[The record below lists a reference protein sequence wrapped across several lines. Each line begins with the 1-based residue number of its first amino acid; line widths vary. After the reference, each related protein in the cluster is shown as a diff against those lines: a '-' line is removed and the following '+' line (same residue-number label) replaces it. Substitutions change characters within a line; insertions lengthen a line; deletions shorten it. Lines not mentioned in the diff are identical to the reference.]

1 MTKYRWNESITFR
14 DHIDPGKEDQLKE
27 IIVETDTKVERIVRL
42 VRGANSGNR
51 EAKQKKKV
59 EAISLIE
66 DFHKQYQS
74 VCALYEDLREGVKR
88 KCNNDED
95 KGGNE
100 STTSSSRSVIMES
113 SAFLSP
119 RSGSK
124 APSLDQP
131 KVTVDGQSMKSDTSC
146 YSLED
151 TSESVKEAFLV
162 EPYSQDKL
170 GERDNKYQN
179 FDTIKLLEDRV
190 AALKLE
196 LKALNCQNSENEVEY
211 KGRHD
216 DFHRRTKRNPGF
228 RYQASDIEMAFKEK
242 EGYVLKKLDDC
253 EKILN
258 GKIGQ
263 SMDRVLSLQIE
274 VESLRT
280 QNLLNNKEKELES
293 LRNHNKESEME
304 LEMNEEGLVKEINS
318 LQQTVKDL
326 EAKISTISEEV
337 RLSKYENETQ
347 RETISQLEE
356 KLQEKQDQ
364 ISTLESKTE
373 GVKRDL
379 SNKIKSLEH
388 KFKSL
393 EIDKRELEEK
403 NDVLAATL
411 EQRDMLVSKINHDAK
426 SSFRTTVKKMG
437 EMVDEFRKKSEDSI
451 RLLSRRIRVAEQLH
465 NETREWHKKTQ
476 EKHEQDKKDNELAF
490 RSIKIITSMVSDAL
504 SASETL
510 GLRFT
515 ECCEDFTNRVSKVS
529 CEINFVKDW
538 SKIKNGNMAKLKD
551 EFDALIVQLDV
562 KEEEILG
569 SRQKVL
575 KLENKLRD
583 LEKIVKENDEAL
595 IVLKEEKR
603 EAIRQLCV
611 WIDYHRSQS
620 DSLRKAF
627 CNLVAK
633 NRRPT

>member
-1 MTKYRWNESITFR
+1 MNTFR

-27 IIVETDTKVERIVRL
+27 IIVETDTKVERIMKL

-51 EAKQKKKV
+51 EAKQKKKA

-74 VCALYEDLREGVKR
+74 ICALYEDLREGVKR
-88 KCNNDED
+88 KCKKNED
-95 KGGNE
+95 KEDNE
-100 STTSSSRSVIMES
+100 STNSSSCSLSMES

-124 APSLDQP
+124 TPSLDQQ
-131 KVTVDGQSMKSDTSC
+131 KATIDGQSMKPETSC

-151 TSESVKEAFLV
+151 TSEIVKETFLA
-162 EPYSQDKL
+162 EPYSRNKL
-170 GERDNKYQN
+170 CERDKKYQN
-179 FDTIKLLEDRV
+179 FDKIEVLEDRV

-196 LKALNCQNSENEVEY
+196 LEALNSQNSEYEVEY

-228 RYQASDIEMAFKEK
+228 RYRVSDIEMAFKEQ

-253 EKILN
+253 EKILK

-263 SMDRVLSLQIE
+263 SMDQVLSLQIE
-274 VESLRT
+274 VESLRS

-293 LRNHNKESEME
+293 LRNQSKESEME
-304 LEMNEEGLVKEINS
+304 LKKKTTNEEGLVEEINS
-318 LQQTVKDL
+318 LQKRVKDL
-326 EAKISTISEEV
+326 EVKISTISEEV
-337 RLSKYENETQ
+337 HLSKYENETQ
-347 RETISQLEE
+347 RKTISQLAE

-403 NDVLAATL
+403 NDVLATTL
-411 EQRDMLVSKINHDAK
+411 KQRDMLVSKINHDAK
-426 SSFRTTVKKMG
+426 SSFRTTVKEMG

-465 NETREWHKKTQ
+465 NETREWYKKTQ
-476 EKHEQDKKDNELAF
+476 EKHGQDKKDNELAF
-490 RSIKIITSMVSDAL
+490 RSIKIITSMVNDAL

-529 CEINFVKDW
+529 CEMNFVKDW
-538 SKIKNGNMAKLKD
+538 AKIKNGNMAKLEAD
-551 EFDALIVQLDV
+551 FDALVVQLHV

-627 CNLVAK
+627 CDLVVR

>member
-1 MTKYRWNESITFR
+1 MTKIRWNESMNTFR

-27 IIVETDTKVERIVRL
+27 IIVETDTKVERIVKL

-51 EAKQKKKV
+51 EAKKKKKT

-74 VCALYEDLREGVKR
+74 ICALYEDLREGVKR

-95 KGGNE
+95 KEDNE
-100 STTSSSRSVIMES
+100 CTTSSSCSLSMES

-124 APSLDQP
+124 TPSLDQP
-131 KVTVDGQSMKSDTSC
+131 KVTIDGQSMKSETSC

-151 TSESVKEAFLV
+151 TSEIVKETFLV
-162 EPYSQDKL
+162 EPYSRNKLCEKDK
-170 GERDNKYQN
+170 KYQN
-179 FDTIKLLEDRV
+179 FDKVKVLEDRV

-196 LKALNCQNSENEVEY
+196 LEALNCQNSEYEVEY
-211 KGRHD
+211 RGRHD
-216 DFHRRTKRNPGF
+216 DVHRRTKRNPGF
-228 RYQASDIEMAFKEK
+228 RYRVSDIEMAFREQ

-253 EKILN
+253 EKILK

-274 VESLRT
+274 VESLRS
-280 QNLLNNKEKELES
+280 QNLLNNKERELES
-293 LRNHNKESEME
+293 LRNQNKESEME
-304 LEMNEEGLVKEINS
+304 LKKKTTNEEGLVK
-318 LQQTVKDL
+318 DL
-326 EAKISTISEEV
+326 EVKISTIGDEV
-337 RLSKYENETQ
+337 RLSKDENETQ
-347 RETISQLEE
+347 RKTISQLEE

-364 ISTLESKTE
+364 ISTIESKTE

-379 SNKIKSLEH
+379 SNKIKSLEQ

-426 SSFRTTVKKMG
+426 SSFRSTVKKMG

-504 SASETL
+504 GASETL
-510 GLRFT
+510 GLQFT

-529 CEINFVKDW
+529 CEMHFVKDW
-538 SKIKNGNMAKLKD
+538 AKIKNGNMAKLKD
-551 EFDALIVQLDV
+551 DFDALVVQLDV

-575 KLENKLRD
+575 KLESKLRD

-627 CNLVAK
+627 CDLVAR